1 MGGPARRYLE
11 PPRLIWLSPS
21 ARPSAM
27 NFPRSLTDHTAEL
40 RGGFITPLRR
50 LKQTA
55 SLSHVQSLQVCPT
68 LQPHGLGPPGSSVH
82 GILQARTLKWAAI
95 SSSRGIFP
103 TQGSNPCLLCLLH
116 GQVGFQG
123 SPSQSPRLPQLV
135 SVRAKEGAHTQR
147 FPKPEPAGGAE

>member
-21 ARPSAM
+21 ARPSAT

-40 RGGFITPLRR
+40 RGGFIAPLRR

-95 SSSRGIFP
+95 SSSRGSSRPRDRTRVSYVSCI
-103 TQGSNPCLLCLLH
+103 GRWGH
-116 GQVGFQG
+116 QG
-123 SPSQSPRLPQLV
+123 SPTSSMKTINTML
-135 SVRAKEGAHTQR
+135 
-147 FPKPEPAGGAE
+147 